1 MQPPKRKLLLCL
13 TSESHSESAF
23 NWVLCS
29 LLQESDSLSMII
41 VIPPSSQNANT
52 FTSCYAATPPSALS
66 ESLTAAHRTHV
77 QEACTRFMHSKE
89 QQVRAK
95 FPQVSVQ
102 VQVVEGDAKEQI
114 IEAALRLKPDLL
126 VMGSKSIGRLRQAL
140 LGSVS
145 DYCVHHSP
153 FPVLIIKEHREG
165 QSE

>member
-1 MQPPKRKLLLCL
+1 
-13 TSESHSESAF
+13 
-23 NWVLCS
+23 
-29 LLQESDSLSMII
+29 
-41 VIPPSSQNANT
+41 
-52 FTSCYAATPPSALS
+52 
-66 ESLTAAHRTHV
+66 
-77 QEACTRFMHSKE
+77 MHSKE